1 MTRLSW
7 CLRVC
12 PGAAGWDVQSLALCF
27 PFTSLG
33 AGRGLGASQGLWKH
47 RPVPVW
53 GSHRAHRCGM
63 SPAGS
68 GTWHL
73 SPCPGHVPGVGGT
86 SWVSCWVTTCTC
98 ACLPLPG
105 ALCCATAPSPHQR
118 SEVIAP
124 KLPFPAP
131 ALCKGLS
138 AGAERSGF
146 SSEVVSVGMRCWWSI
161 LACRKGLGNG
171 EASSSGQTD
180 TRFIV
185 SLFGV
190 RADERITVGTER
202 VAFELTGNPLGACEC
217 SELCWGGAHIL
228 VLRINTVTVIKK
240 IALCLG
246 GFSLDVPCS
255 L

>member
-1 MTRLSW
+1 MASFGKLTEYFSLRKSRPELRSRRWGRRSGSCCCSVTECRYEVAVTRLSW

-12 PGAAGWDVQSLALCF
+12 PGAAGWDVQSLVLCF

-68 GTWHL
+68 GTWRL

-146 SSEVVSVGMRCWWSI
+146 SSEVVSVGMRC
-161 LACRKGLGNG
+161 
-171 EASSSGQTD
+171 
-180 TRFIV
+180 
-185 SLFGV
+185 
-190 RADERITVGTER
+190 
-202 VAFELTGNPLGACEC
+202 
-217 SELCWGGAHIL
+217 
-228 VLRINTVTVIKK
+228 
-240 IALCLG
+240 
-246 GFSLDVPCS
+246 
-255 L
+255 